1 MAYEHLQATLANM
14 PPSPGVYLMKDR
26 AGTVLYVGKAKSLR
40 SRVRSYF
47 QASSTPHATT
57 IGALLPHVQ
66 AIEVL
71 HASSA
76 VDALILENNLIK
88 QYQPRYNIKLKDDK
102 RYPYIRVSMDDPYP
116 AISVTRDVEQDGSK
130 YFGPYVHAM
139 ATRETLKQLTRLF
152 PIRTCNLQLKET
164 GNTHR
169 VCLDYHIGRC
179 PGPCADL
186 VSLEDYSDIVD
197 DVMLFLSGKTKALVD
212 ELKARMAKAAENLDY
227 ERAAVLRDRID
238 SVERGTH
245 QQRMDAVSDEDYD
258 AVGCAVVAGLA
269 CAQVLMIR
277 GGKLVEREHFFLTEV
292 DAADAGAVLSA
303 FVPQYYAEAS
313 FVPPTVV
320 LESAPD
326 MHETIEAWLSEK
338 REGRVTLY
346 VPTRG
351 RKHDMAELASRNA
364 ETILTQREVNV
375 VGNAGENPAL
385 RELMSICNLD
395 RMPAR
400 IEAYDISNFGAD
412 IIVGSMVVFEDG
424 APARSEY
431 RRFRVRDIQGPDDY
445 AAMKQVI
452 TRRFSRGIAEGAVMP
467 NLVII
472 DGGKGQ
478 LGAASDALIDVD
490 YVQQPRFGLAKRYE
504 HIFLPD
510 GSDAIILSKQNPTL
524 HLVQH
529 IRNEA
534 HRFAVNYLRRLR
546 DKRMTQSVLDE
557 IPHVGDRRKQ
567 ALLKHF
573 GDIDGVRQAS
583 LDELLAVRNIT
594 RPVAQ
599 RIFKHLHDRQPG

>member
-1 MAYEHLQATLANM
+1 MAFEHLQGTLANL
-14 PPSPGVYLMKDR
+14 PSSPGVYLMKN
-26 AGTVLYVGKAKSLR
+26 ASGTVLYCGKAKSLR

-47 QASSTPHATT
+47 QASSTPHAST
-57 IGALLPHVQ
+57 IGAMLPHV
-66 AIEVL
+66 AEIEIL
-71 HASSA
+71 HATTA

-102 RYPYIRVSMDDPYP
+102 RYPYIRITMDDPYP
-116 AISVTRDVEQDGSK
+116 AISVTRNVEQDGSR

-179 PGPCADL
+179 PAPCADF

-197 DVMLFLSGKTKALVD
+197 DVILFLGGKTKALVD
-212 ELKARMAKAAENLDY
+212 ELKGRMAKAAENLDY
-227 ERAAVLRDRID
+227 ERAAVLRDRIE
-238 SVERGTH
+238 SVEKGT
-245 QQRMDAVSDEDYD
+245 QKQGMDSASDEDYD
-258 AVGCAVVAGLA
+258 AIGCAVVGTMA

-277 GGKLVEREHFFLTEV
+277 GGKLVEREHFFLTDVEAV
-292 DAADAGAVLSA
+292 EPAAVLSA

-313 FVPPTVV
+313 FVPRTVV
-320 LESAPD
+320 PQTAPD
-326 MHETIEAWLSEK
+326 MHETIEKWLSDK
-338 REGRVTLY
+338 REGRVTIY

-351 RKHDMAELASRNA
+351 RKFDMAQLASRNA
-364 ETILTQREVNV
+364 ETILKQREANV
-375 VGNAGENPAL
+375 VGTAGENPAL
-385 RELMSICNLD
+385 RGLMEICNLD
-395 RMPAR
+395 RLPAR
-400 IEAYDISNFGAD
+400 IEAYDISNFGGD

-424 APARSEY
+424 VPARSEY
-431 RRFRVRDIQGPDDY
+431 RRFRVRDIEGPNDY
-445 AAMKQVI
+445 AAMRQVI
-452 TRRFSRGIAEGAVMP
+452 TRRFSRGIAEGTVMP
-467 NLVII
+467 NLILI

-478 LGAASDALIDVD
+478 LSAASDALIDVE
-490 YVQQPRFGLAKRYE
+490 YTQQPRVGLAKQFE
-504 HIFLPD
+504 HMFLPND
-510 GSDAIILSKQNPTL
+510 PEPIILSKANPTL

-529 IRNEA
+529 VRNEA

-557 IPHVGDRRKQ
+557 IPYVGDRRKL

-573 GDIDGVRQAS
+573 GDIDGVRRAS
-583 LDELLAVRNIT
+583 LDELLAVRSIT

-599 RIFKHLHDRQPG
+599 RIYKHLHEHQPA

>member
-1 MAYEHLQATLANM
+1 MAYEHLKSTLANM

-47 QASSTPHATT
+47 QASNTPHATT

-66 AIEVL
+66 EIEVL

-102 RYPYIRVSMDDPYP
+102 RYPYIRISMDDPYP
-116 AISVTRDVEQDGSK
+116 AISVTRNVEQDGSK
-130 YFGPYVHAM
+130 YFGPYVHAG

-152 PIRTCNLQLKET
+152 PIRTCALQLKEA

-197 DVMLFLSGKTKALVD
+197 DVMLFLGGKTKALVD
-212 ELKARMAKAAENLDY
+212 ELKARMARAAEELDY

-238 SVERGTH
+238 AVERGTH
-245 QQRMDAVSDEDYD
+245 QQRMDSVSDEDYD
-258 AVGCAVVAGLA
+258 AVGCAVVGGMA

-292 DAADAGAVLSA
+292 DAADVGAVLSA

-351 RKHDMAELASRNA
+351 RKHDMAELASRNS
-364 ETILTQREVNV
+364 ETILKQREVNV

-385 RELMSICNLD
+385 RELMGICNLD

-424 APARSEY
+424 VPARSEY

-467 NLVII
+467 NLIII

-567 ALLKHF
+567 ALLQHF